1 MQSAMQQTIN
11 REQDDLGAR
20 LLRRKRISKI
30 LIITF
35 FSVYT
40 LITIFPFYAL
50 FTRTFVA
57 TKHATELWLL
67 PPPLEEASMEYQ
79 WGNLSVFYNLDLGK
93 VKADLGIP
101 EEDYI
106 NARWTLERVAKEY
119 NLPEQ
124 QIKDYFTPYSVY
136 NGWIVLFS
144 DNKFWG
150 ALSRTLLITILSLI
164 GLNLL
169 SILTGFGLAGLK
181 RKDQVI
187 VYNLY
192 LLSAIIP
199 VMMIL
204 LPQYMIVQWLLNLI
218 PGYNVSGSA
227 ARTTGQILAIILL
240 NIKGG
245 ALGTMVYTAF
255 ISSIPKE
262 LGEAAEID
270 GASTLQYLRHILLP
284 LLKVP
289 IASLTIIV
297 LPSMWN
303 QFMEPYI
310 YLDAKNTTLLPL
322 IQSYTGTY
330 TTNYQVSYTGIFVSV
345 LPLIF
350 IYFMFRNWF
359 IQGAMSGAIK
369 G

>member
-1 MQSAMQQTIN
+1 MQNTISLG
-11 REQDDLGAR
+11 QDEVASR
-20 LLRRKRISKI
+20 ASWKKQISKT
-30 LIITF
+30 LIILF
-35 FSVYT
+35 FVLYT
-40 LITIFPFYAL
+40 VITLFPFYTL
-50 FTRTFVA
+50 FVRSFVG
-57 TKHATELWLL
+57 TKHATDLWLR
-67 PPPLEEASMEYQ
+67 PPPLEEASLKYQ
-79 WGNLSVFYNLDLGK
+79 WGNLSVFYNLDFDK

-101 EEDYI
+101 ADAYI
-106 NARWTLERVAKEY
+106 QARWTLERIAKEY
-119 NLPEQ
+119 DIPEQ
-124 QIKDYFTPYSVY
+124 RIKDYFTPYSVY
-136 NGWIVLFS
+136 SGWIVLFS
-144 DNKFWG
+144 DNKFWL
-150 ALSRTLLITILSLI
+150 ALFRTIMITSLSLI

-169 SILTGFGLAGLK
+169 SILTGFGLAGLQ

-192 LLSAIIP
+192 LLSAVIP
-199 VMMIL
+199 IMMIL
-204 LPQYMIVQWLLNLI
+204 LPQYMIVQWLLRLI
-218 PGYNVSGSA
+218 PGYDVSGS
-227 ARTTGQILAIILL
+227 TTRFVGQLLAIVAL

-270 GASTLQYLRHILLP
+270 GATTLQYLWHILLP
-284 LLKVP
+284 LLKIP
-289 IASLTIIV
+289 IASLTIIS
-297 LPSMWN
+297 LPALWN
-303 QFMEPYI
+303 QFLEPYI
-310 YLDAKNTTLLPL
+310 YLDTNNTTLLPL

-359 IQGAMSGAIK
+359 IEGAMSGAIK